1 MRVVKL
7 RFLESALMKFFTV
20 SNFGNTLAMTI
31 MFFSKCLKFDV
42 ESRNGTKN
50 LEKVFSFSDHS
61 I

>member
-1 MRVVKL
+1 MRVLKL

-42 ESRNGTKN
+42 EPEMEQK
-50 LEKVFSFSDHS
+50 